1 VDLSKQP
8 DSKVQPGTRQDL
20 PDGIDN
26 AIDGCARWYA
36 AAKVQ
41 PAKGRAERA
50 PPMPRE
56 LAA

>member
-8 DSKVQPGTRQDL
+8 DSKIPPGTRQDL

-36 AAKVQ
+36 LAKVQ
-41 PAKGRAERA
+41 PPKTRADRA
-50 PPMPRE
+50 PALPRE